1 MQRRYINVKYNRQH
15 LSRWV
20 IMAFMLGL
28 YLHSFSQPTEYTM
41 KAVAFE
47 KLAMFITWPDNSS
60 TNETSQEFIIAVLG
74 QNPFNGILEE
84 VYAGKKIKE
93 RKVKIIY
100 LKDIENIVNC
110 DILFISGNK
119 LNEVNEIIKGI
130 KGRPIL
136 TVSETEGFV
145 EAGCFIN
152 FYEYENKLRFEINQK
167 GMMDAGFIIDY
178 RLLRVSKVLNPT

>member
-1 MQRRYINVKYNRQH
+1 MQRKYRHVKLIRQH
-15 LSRWV
+15 LKVSLLA
-20 IMAFMLGL
+20 IFMFVFHPNL
-28 YLHSFSQPTEYTM
+28 FSQSMEYTM

-47 KLAMFITWPDNSS
+47 KLAMFITWPAN
-60 TNETSQEFIIAVLG
+60 TSADDPSREFTIAILG
-74 QNPFNGILEE
+74 PNPFNDTLEE

-100 LKDIENIVNC
+100 LKDIQKLTSC

-119 LNEVNEIIKGI
+119 SNDLPKIFQET

-136 TVSETEGFV
+136 TVSETEGSIN
-145 EAGCFIN
+145 AGCFIN
-152 FYEYENKLRFEINQK
+152 FYEYENKLRFEVNQK
-167 GMMDAGFIIDY
+167 GMLDAGFTIDY